1 MITFAD
7 KFYAIL
13 NTYILSTLSYIGE
26 SFCILSI
33 ILIMLC
39 FLGRVGTFTKKSI
52 YPVLVFV
59 GIGTILNIYS
69 VCHDYFVMRNHWNE
83 PFQESIVRLTDKSEY
98 SSIITIV
105 VILAIILSVLLTFS
119 EHKILNCLIAGFM
132 IIFYETYISV
142 EMLCT
147 TIYFTNKSRNYIFQ
161 GSFIYEELEGAF
173 SYIFILAY
181 MFIMASTFFALYLG
195 MIRKQRTLY
204 VGWKSRILFVS
215 WEILMVCIAYIPIFI
230 GGTLKQ
236 QEKYMGYEL
245 GMILPLMGIIVP
257 LFMLI
262 LISNRNAFEK
272 SILQEEYIS
281 AELTFI
287 NQYKRNQHETRAFR
301 HDIINNLS
309 MLSTMYAEG
318 KYDDA
323 SEHLSDLLGD
333 IRAMSPKYITGDE
346 MLDCIVGMKISKME
360 GEGISFTL
368 DGVLDGGLDMKPV
381 DICTIFANAIDNAIE
396 ACEKLEEKSDRWI
409 KLSIKR
415 TDRFFSINLCN
426 SMLDDKKQSVVH
438 RLFGGGDRF
447 TTKEDK
453 SLHGYGTQN
462 MQKVISKYDG
472 IEKVNAENGVF
483 TLSIIFPRTN

>member
-1 MITFAD
+1 MMTFAD

-52 YPVLVFV
+52 YPVLAFV

-83 PFQESIVRLTDKSEY
+83 PFQENIVRLTDKSEY

-105 VILAIILSVLLTFS
+105 VILAIIFSVLLTFS

-181 MFIMASTFFALYLG
+181 MFIMALTFFALYLG
-195 MIRKQRTLY
+195 MIRKQRSLY

-262 LISNRNAFEK
+262 LISNRNAIEK
-272 SILQEEYIS
+272 SIIQEEYIS
-281 AELTFI
+281 AELTYI

-309 MLSTMYAEG
+309 MLATIHNDKNYSEAEAYLKDLIG
-318 KYDDA
+318 NVQDMSSKYV
-323 SEHLSDLLGD
+323 
-333 IRAMSPKYITGDE
+333 TGDE
-346 MLDCIVGMKISKME
+346 MLDCIIGMKYFKME
-360 GEGISFTL
+360 EAGIDFSL
-368 DGVLDGGLDMKPV
+368 DGYIEGGLKMKPSDV
-381 DICTIFANAIDNAIE
+381 CGIFANAIDNAIE
-396 ACEKLEEKSDRWI
+396 ACEMISNDTNKWIRMSLERGKETVCIHIKNSCPSDGGRNALGEKVN
-409 KLSIKR
+409 
-415 TDRFFSINLCN
+415 T
-426 SMLDDKKQSVVH
+426 KK
-438 RLFGGGDRF
+438 DM
-447 TTKEDK
+447 
-453 SLHGYGTQN
+453 SLHGYGIQN
-462 MQKVISKYDG
+462 MKNTIAKYNGTESMILNEETFELMVNIPVIEIS
-472 IEKVNAENGVF
+472 
-483 TLSIIFPRTN
+483 L